1 MDCNAYQIN
10 YAERTVKISL
20 DAESLKIIIDS
31 LSFTMFDS
39 RGEIYDVRQN
49 ITYRYELSHAISL
62 IGSALLRLTNER
74 SPYFHVDTDEITF
87 SDEFYGEVSVSFTF
101 HEIDAIEESLMR
113 DSTNCGTGVINNYV
127 KDEMERSKT
136 SEVQTKRRCYCTI
149 ATIISMISNFHKE
162 FEENF
167 SLVENQPTQ
176 VEQTIQ

>member
-1 MDCNAYQIN
+1 MDSKTYTIDYGKREVCM
-10 YAERTVKISL
+10 RL
-20 DAESLKIIIDS
+20 DAESLKIIIDA

-39 RGEIYDVRQN
+39 RGEIYDGKKN

-62 IGSALLRLTNER
+62 TGSALSRLTNER
-74 SPYFHVDTDEITF
+74 SPYFHVDTDGITF
-87 SDEFYGEVSVSFTF
+87 SDEFYGEVSISFTF

-113 DSTNCGTGVINNYV
+113 DSTNSGTGVINNYV
-127 KDEMERSKT
+127 KDEMERRKT